1 VNTARRWL
9 APVTLAALA
18 ALTAI
23 PTTGGRAVATDRR
36 QFVDAAGRRVEVPA
50 QVARVFAAGGPA
62 SIFVYTLAPEKLLGW
77 TRAPSPED
85 RAFLPPRFAALPA
98 LGRLTGRENTA
109 SVEGVLGARPDL
121 IVDYGAVTPTYAS
134 LADRV
139 QAQTG
144 IPYVLLDGSLSGIP
158 DAYRAGG
165 DLLGVADRGRE
176 LAAYAARLLAEV
188 DQRVG
193 RVPDAR
199 RPAVYYARGPKG
211 LETGLQGSINVESLD
226 RIGARNVAGA
236 GPKRTGLVPVS
247 VEQVITWNPEVIVTI
262 DPDFAAAVRGDPVWR
277 EVRAVQQGRVH
288 LAPLRPFPW
297 VDFPPSVNRLIGLRW
312 LGRVLYPAEF
322 PEDLRQETRAFY
334 TLFYH
339 RPPEERQLDTLLAG
353 VPPLRP

>member
-1 VNTARRWL
+1 MTRRPR
-9 APVTLAALA
+9 AEIALA
-18 ALTAI
+18 ALLASLAAAGA
-23 PTTGGRAVATDRR
+23 PAAADPRLV
-36 QFVDAAGRRVEVPA
+36 VDAAGRRVAVPA
-50 QVARVFAAGGPA
+50 TVTRVFAAGGPA
-62 SIFVYTLAPEKLLGW
+62 SIFLYTLAPEKLLGW
-77 TRAPSPED
+77 NRALSPEEQ
-85 RAFLPPRFAALPA
+85 AFLPPRFAALPA

-121 IVDYGAVTPTYAS
+121 ILDYGAITPTYAA
-134 LADRV
+134 LADRI

-144 IPYVLLDGSLSGIP
+144 IAYVLLDGGLSRIP
-158 DAYRAGG
+158 ETYRAAGE
-165 DLLGVADRGRE
+165 LLGVPERGRE

-193 RVPDAR
+193 WVPEAQ

-226 RIGARNVAGA
+226 RLGVRNVAGA

-247 VEQVITWNPEVIVTI
+247 VEQVLAWNPEIIVTI
-262 DPDFAAAVRGDPVWR
+262 DPDFAAAVHTDPVWR
-277 EVRAVQQGRVH
+277 DVRAVQRGRIH

-312 LGRVLYPAEF
+312 LGRILYPAQF
-322 PEDLRQETRAFY
+322 PEDLRQEARAFY
-334 TLFYH
+334 ALFYH
-339 RPPEERQLDTLLAG
+339 RPPDDRQLDALLAA